1 MAKKAKKKSGMKGII
16 LSVLAMVFGV
26 LLFCSMFMP
35 MIAIKNI
42 DDTKT
47 KVSATNVLTAMSF
60 ADQTKDPIQYGKD
73 IANAS
78 KEEIAAYGLIKGEDT
93 AAKTKAAAV
102 LNVLASILGG
112 LLVVAALLAMVFKWN
127 ILKTLTLAFG
137 ALGTLCAIGAIIS
150 IFVLLGT
157 EMAGVKFSESAGI
170 HAASFIAIISGV
182 TATVCA
188 WLKK

>member
-1 MAKKAKKKSGMKGII
+1 MR
-16 LSVLAMVFGV
+16 VL
-26 LLFCSMFMP
+26 
-35 MIAIKNI
+35 
-42 DDTKT
+42 
-47 KVSATNVLTAMSF
+47 
-60 ADQTKDPIQYGKD
+60 
-73 IANAS
+73 
-78 KEEIAAYGLIKGEDT
+78 
-93 AAKTKAAAV
+93 
-102 LNVLASILGG
+102 
-112 LLVVAALLAMVFKWN
+112 KWN

>member
-35 MIAIKNI
+35 MIEIKNI

-60 ADQTKDPIQYGKD
+60 DNLTEAD
-73 IANAS
+73 N
-78 KEEIAAYGLIKGEDT
+78 EEEAAAYGLIKGEDT
-93 AAKTKAAAV
+93 AAKTKAAAL
-102 LNVLASILGG
+102 LNLFASILGG

-157 EMAGVKFSESAGI
+157 EIAGMKFSESAGI

>member
-35 MIAIKNI
+35 MIASKNS
-42 DDTKT
+42 DET

-60 ADQTKDPIQYGKD
+60 DNLTEAD
-73 IANAS
+73 N
-78 KEEIAAYGLIKGEDT
+78 EEEAAAYGLIKGEDT

-112 LLVVAALLAMVFKWN
+112 LLVVAALLAMIFKWN

-137 ALGTLCAIGAIIS
+137 AKT
-150 IFVLLGT
+150 
-157 EMAGVKFSESAGI
+157 
-170 HAASFIAIISGV
+170 HAAKTQQKRMAYAVLFLCLFV
-182 TATVCA
+182 D
-188 WLKK
+188 KKMWF

>member
-1 MAKKAKKKSGMKGII
+1 MKGII
-16 LSVLAMVFGV
+16 LSALAMVFGV

-35 MIAIKNI
+35 MIASKNS
-42 DDTKT
+42 DET

-112 LLVVAALLAMVFKWN
+112 LLVVAALLAMIFKWN
-127 ILKTLTLAFG
+127 ILKTLK
-137 ALGTLCAIGAIIS
+137 
-150 IFVLLGT
+150 FVKIL
-157 EMAGVKFSESAGI
+157 MF
-170 HAASFIAIISGV
+170 
-182 TATVCA
+182 
-188 WLKK
+188 

>member
-1 MAKKAKKKSGMKGII
+1 MAKKAKKKSGMKGLI
-16 LSVLAMVFGV
+16 LSILAMVFGV

-35 MIAIKNI
+35 MIASKNS
-42 DDTKT
+42 DET

-60 ADQTKDPIQYGKD
+60 ANPTEDPVQYAKD

-78 KEEIAAYGLIKGEDT
+78 KEEKAARTLLASEDT
-93 AAKTKAAAV
+93 AAKTKAAAF
-102 LNVLASILGG
+102 LNLFASIFGG
-112 LLVVAALLAMVFKWN
+112 LLVVAALLAMIFKWN
-127 ILKTLTLAFG
+127 ILRTLTLAFG

-157 EMAGVKFSESAGI
+157 EMAGVKFSENAGI

-182 TATVCA
+182 ASTTCA